1 MKYPTFTIHLVPSF
15 IFSLGIIVINELK
28 YEVLLSND
36 KEKIEKNDANHFIR

>member
-36 KEKIEKNDANHFIR
+36 KEKIEKKWCQSFY